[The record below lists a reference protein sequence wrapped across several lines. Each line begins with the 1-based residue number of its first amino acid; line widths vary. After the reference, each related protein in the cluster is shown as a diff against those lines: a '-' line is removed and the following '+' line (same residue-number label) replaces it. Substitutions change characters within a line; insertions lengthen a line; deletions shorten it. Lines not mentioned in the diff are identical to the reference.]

1 MDLDQI
7 KRQAQA
13 ARQFELAVGPVV
25 FCLEAPT
32 KLESSVCYMEATG
45 GKGASAAGML
55 RFQHALAQLCITGW
69 RGVVVGHMLPG
80 LDAQE
85 ASAPFAFE
93 PGAAEVLLEAQP
105 EWASAVV
112 NALMDKVAQ
121 RVAVEDTAAKN

>member
-7 KRQAQA
+7 RRQAQA
-13 ARQFELAVGPVV
+13 ARQFELAFGPAV

-32 KLESSVCYMEATG
+32 KLQSSVCYMEATG
-45 GKGASAAGML
+45 GKGSSAAGML
-55 RFQHALAQLCITGW
+55 RFQHALALLCITGW
-69 RGVVVGHMLPG
+69 RGVTVGHVLPG

-93 PGAAEVLLEAQP
+93 PGAAEVLLDAQP
-105 EWASAVV
+105 NWADAIMS
-112 NALMDKVAQ
+112 ALMDKVAQ